1 MDNLYKECA
10 AAPSNDTSTEN
21 DSVIH
26 LDYSLKT
33 PEERSALV
41 QKIIEHINPS
51 QLTHK
56 YLDILS
62 DYILDARS
70 KAEKKDKTILTNNR
84 LVTVNKRETSYEDLV
99 SKFENGE
106 DGVSNLAINDKA
118 AILSPKI
125 EISAADLEEIPGL
138 KDLKDQIQKTEA
150 AAAQATGK
158 RKYFLKKAIIEMR
171 RDQYVLKNIFKPPIT
186 STYIP
191 RGGNSIHLDEHIH
204 LDENQE
210 PVSDGLVNL
219 FNPTHIS
226 AILCNY
232 DILKEGL
239 QQKFGNDFYYL
250 LEDFD
255 KYKAEALA
263 QYPLYSDLVK
273 YKIAGKTNLEIQQ
286 LLAKKYNKKYTVEY
300 ISALWRNKIP
310 KLIAE
315 KAKEDYL
322 IWYFTFV
329 EKGTWK
335 KCSKCGQIKLAHKRF
350 FSRNNTSKSG
360 FYSICKECRNKKKGE

>member
-1 MDNLYKECA
+1 MDNSNKKNA
-10 AAPSNDTSTEN
+10 AAPSQETSTEYEI
-21 DSVIH
+21 IH
-26 LDYSLKT
+26 LDYTIKT
-33 PEERSALV
+33 PEERAALV
-41 QKIIEHINPS
+41 NKIIQHANPS

-106 DGVSNLAINDKA
+106 DGVSNLIINDKA
-118 AILSPKI
+118 AILTPKI
-125 EISAADLEEIPGL
+125 EITQEDLEEIPELQAL
-138 KDLKDQIQKTEA
+138 KEQIKQYEA
-150 AAAQATGK
+150 EAEKAIGK

-171 RDQYVLKNIFKPPIT
+171 RDQYVIKNIFKQPIT
-186 STYIP
+186 SSYVPHNST
-191 RGGNSIHLDEHIH
+191 SIHLDEHITF
-204 LDENQE
+204 DENQE
-210 PVSDGLVNL
+210 PVSDGLVSF
-219 FNPTHIS
+219 FNPVHIS

-232 DILKEGL
+232 DILKQGL

-250 LEDFD
+250 MEDFD
-255 KYKAEALA
+255 RLKAEALA
-263 QYPLYSDLVK
+263 PFPLYNDLAK
-273 YKIAGKTNLEIQQ
+273 YKIEGKSNIEIQTA
-286 LLAKKYNKKYTVEY
+286 LFDSYGIKHSVEY

-310 KLIAE
+310 KIIAN
-315 KAKEDYL
+315 KAKEKYL

-329 EKGTWK
+329 EKGKWK
-335 KCSKCGQIKLAHKRF
+335 RCSKCGQVKLAHNMF
-350 FSRNNTSKSG
+350 FSKNNTSKDG